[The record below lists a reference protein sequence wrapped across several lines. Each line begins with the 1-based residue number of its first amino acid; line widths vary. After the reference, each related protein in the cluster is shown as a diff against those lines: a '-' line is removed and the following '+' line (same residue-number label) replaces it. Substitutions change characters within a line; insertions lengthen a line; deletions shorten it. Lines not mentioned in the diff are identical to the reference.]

1 MPNTAS
7 WINTGGTSLI
17 GSVTITAGDD
27 RLTLAAHGLA
37 EGDVV
42 EFSGATGG
50 ADGLLIEGAEYFVHN
65 PTTNDFQVAGSP
77 GGPIIDFVLGGAADV
92 HTATPSYAAV
102 DLRRLDT
109 LMLHPASSDRWGART
124 GVRPH
129 STAAVTLSGTQ
140 WTVQETLAVVYPR
153 ETSTSAPYRVAI
165 ERTTGSLTAADGSN
179 PRIDALDVYIQ
190 DDDEDASGQRRVP
203 PVLYTA
209 GTPAS
214 SPTAPTLA
222 AGRLRLATIL
232 VPAGGSPAP
241 SISTQAQFSHG
252 PGILPAR
259 TSAELPSSGVHES
272 TYADRWDTDTLYRF
286 DGSIF
291 QPVASQASYAYWL
304 ATTGGAAVT
313 GATSYTPVV
322 SGQGSATFSIL
333 TGRYIKIA
341 PKLVW
346 WLVYW
351 QVSAA
356 GSGTATLGITSP
368 TAPDRGFRQ
377 FVNAVFEGA
386 TTPSIRGA
394 SVWSFT
400 GGSGTTWDRI
410 RWDTGSTSNALVNV
424 GGSDLAASST
434 AVIQGVYLEA

>member
-1 MPNTAS
+1 MSNTGS
-7 WINTGGTSLI
+7 WINTGGTTLI
-17 GSVTITAGDD
+17 GPVTITAGDD
-27 RLTLAAHGLA
+27 RLTLTAHGLA

-42 EFSGATGG
+42 EFTGATGG

-65 PTTNDFQVAGSP
+65 PTTNDFQVAGAP

-109 LMLHPASSDRWGART
+109 LTLHPASSDRWGART

-165 ERTTGSLTAADGSN
+165 ERTTGALTAADGSN

-259 TSAELPSSGVHES
+259 TAAELPSSGVHES

-304 ATTGGAAVT
+304 ATTGGSAVT
-313 GATSYTPVV
+313 GWTSYTPTW
-322 SGQGSATFSIL
+322 SGIGSATFTNNVGRWQR
-333 TGRYIKIA
+333 TG
-341 PKLVW
+341 PKTVEFKFW
-346 WLVYW
+346 AVI
-351 QVSAA
+351 STA
-356 GSGTATLGITSP
+356 GSGSSNVQVTAPFAPSRVMNQLGSIHVEGSP
-368 TAPDRGFRQ
+368 TPALRDGLW
-377 FVNAVFEGA
+377 
-386 TTPSIRGA
+386 I
-394 SVWSFT
+394 SFT
-400 GGSGTTWDRI
+400 SGTGTTLDRL
-410 RWDTGSTSNALVNV
+410 RFDNGLGSVSNLV
-424 GGSDLAASST
+424 GSDLVT
-434 AVIQGVYLEA
+434 ALAITGGGTIMEA